1 MSADVIQIAE
11 QRTSYGLPYLEI
23 RGCKEFDPVHIFEC
37 GQCFRWNLLPESRGI
52 YLGVAGSRV
61 LAVSAADESNGKI
74 ITLANTNLQEFE
86 VFWKNYF
93 DFERDYTVILQS
105 LSEKDEYLKEAAK
118 FGSGIRIL
126 RQEPFETLISFILS
140 SNNNIPRIK
149 GCIEKLSAAYGEKIE
164 TGAALGRYL
173 YENSSLH
180 RVPAF
185 YAFPTAER
193 LSGVSADALGICCKA
208 GYRCAYI
215 EKTVRAYLKSPI
227 NGMAVRNMSLSEAR
241 KMLCAYTGVG
251 PKVADCVLLFAG
263 LRTDVFP
270 IDVWVRRVLE
280 NLYFRRAVSPREA
293 EKFVSAYFDD
303 LAGFAQQ
310 YLFYGIRECGLEFFT
325 DLEQQPS
332 EVV

>member
-1 MSADVIQIAE
+1 MRADVIQIAE
-11 QRTSYGLPYLEI
+11 HRTSYGLSYLEI
-23 RGCKEFDPVHIFEC
+23 RGCKEFNPIHIFEC

-52 YLGVAGSRV
+52 YLGVAGNRV
-61 LAVSAADESNGKI
+61 LAVSATDGTNGKV
-74 ITLANTNLQEFE
+74 ITLANTDLREFE

-93 DFERDYTVILQS
+93 DFERDYTAILQS
-105 LSEKDEYLKEAAK
+105 LSGKDEYLKEAVN
-118 FGSGIRIL
+118 FGNGIRIL

-164 TGAALGRYL
+164 TGAAFRQYL
-173 YENSSLH
+173 YENSSLQC
-180 RVPAF
+180 VPTF

-215 EKTVRAYLKSPI
+215 QKTVCAYLKSPI
-227 NGMAVRNMSLSEAR
+227 NGMALRNVSLYEAR

-263 LRTDVFP
+263 LRTDAFP
-270 IDVWVRRVLE
+270 VDVWVRRVLE
-280 NLYFRRAVSPREA
+280 NLYFKRAVSPREA

-325 DLEQQPS
+325 DLAQQPL